1 MRSFQIIQEAG
12 PVCSAISRPVGA
24 EEQAAEEAGP
34 TSHRQKSRIIEPS
47 FDI

>member
-12 PVCSAISRPVGA
+12 PVRPAFSGPVGA